1 MTDRRGRAGSSSMIS
16 SSVIAFISSNVY
28 PRYVNSF
35 LRRVSTRPARFRNFL
50 RAAFARPP
58 IFFAMPS
65 PPATLL
71 LQPLRLGRH
80 PSDLAAGRGV
90 KAHRGRFAYMLVRP
104 ATMGMVDGIHR
115 HAAHGEDRLA
125 ERSEGEPFL
134 PRPVE
139 GLVASARARD
149 GADRRPTVRMEG
161 AEMSRRKLN
170 DGPVSLA
177 HHDGLGTRGAHEA
190 TAVPGR
196 RLDVVDER
204 PFRDVAERHR
214 VPAVQIRQAMGH
226 GLADGEAVAG
236 NHEDLL
242 AIETNARQRSGV
254 SGRLEDVRHD
264 PGTAKV
270 RIDDGPGMS
279 VARRTVGRRIPTAA
293 ALGAQ
298 VLSHQNTPIRMPIS
312 SAENSGFNL
321 MIACLP
327 SLRTNVFTFATFTWK
342 RSSKAFLT
350 WSRVA

>member
-1 MTDRRGRAGSSSMIS
+1 MIS
-16 SSVIAFISSNVY
+16 SRVIAFISSNVY

-50 RAAFARPP
+50 RAALASPP
-58 IFFAMPS
+58 CFFAMPS

-80 PSDLAAGRGV
+80 PSDLAARRGV
-90 KAHRGRFAYMLVRP
+90 KAHRGRLAHMLVRS
-104 ATMGMVDGIHR
+104 ASMWMVAGIPR
-115 HAAHGEDRLA
+115 HAAHDEVRLA
-125 ERSEGEPFL
+125 ERSEGEPL
-134 PRPVE
+134 LARAVE

-149 GADRRPTVRMEG
+149 GADRGPAVRMEG
-161 AEMSRRKLN
+161 AKMSRGELD

-177 HHDGLGTRGAHEA
+177 HDDGLGTRGAHEA

-226 GLADGEAVAG
+226 GLADGKAVAG
-236 NHEDLL
+236 DHEDLL
-242 AIETNARQRSGV
+242 TIETNARQRSGV

-270 RIDDGPGMS
+270 RIDDGPGVP
-279 VARRTVGRRIPTAA
+279 VARRTVGRRIPAAA

-312 SAENSGFNL
+312 SAENSGFSL

-327 SLRTNVFTFATFTWK
+327 SLRTNVFTFATLTWQ

>member
-1 MTDRRGRAGSSSMIS
+1 MIS
-16 SSVIAFISSNVY
+16 SRVIAFISSNVY

-104 ATMGMVDGIHR
+104 ATMRVVDGIHR

-149 GADRRPTVRMEG
+149 GADRGPTVRMEG

-204 PFRDVAERHR
+204 PFRDFAERPR
-214 VPAVQIRQAMGH
+214 VPALQIRQAMGH
-226 GLADGEAVAG
+226 GLADGKAIASD
-236 NHEDLL
+236 HEHIL
-242 AIETNARQRSGV
+242 ALETNSCRPSG
-254 SGRLEDVRHD
+254 S
-264 PGTAKV
+264 T
-270 RIDDGPGMS
+270 
-279 VARRTVGRRIPTAA
+279 
-293 ALGAQ
+293 
-298 VLSHQNTPIRMPIS
+298 
-312 SAENSGFNL
+312 
-321 MIACLP
+321 
-327 SLRTNVFTFATFTWK
+327 
-342 RSSKAFLT
+342 
-350 WSRVA
+350 